1 MSKSSSVTTQ
11 RVHERVMLLARLII
25 SGNVH
30 GYSKLEI
37 VDDSTVIIR

>member
-1 MSKSSSVTTQ
+1 
-11 RVHERVMLLARLII
+11 MLLARMIV

-30 GYSKLEI
+30 GYSQLEI